1 MWSPLETHWFSNL
14 SSSGRFWEGTNTN
27 REIISPYLNQKLSLK
42 PRPFVVLRPSGQALT
57 HLPDM
62 FLFQQTKKKKNKNK
76 KTTKQTKNSNKTP
89 KETNKKIT
97 YSIAAD
103 YQLMNTLFPKNSSLL
118 ESWSQILDFFNF
130 NSSSAYFSME
140 FQLNLVFFSV
150 AAKSTEKKNPNLPR
164 ISPK

>member
-1 MWSPLETHWFSNL
+1 M
-14 SSSGRFWEGTNTN
+14 N

-62 FLFQQTKKKKNKNK
+62 FLFQQTKKNKNKNK

-118 ESWSQILDFFNF
+118 ES
-130 NSSSAYFSME
+130 
-140 FQLNLVFFSV
+140 
-150 AAKSTEKKNPNLPR
+150 
-164 ISPK
+164 